1 MSITLNIHG
10 TKKIIVSQDDSN
22 GSKWITLDFN
32 GDDRN
37 SVTVFDLTLLD
48 LVNALEKALHKEDEG
63 YSI

>member
-1 MSITLNIHG
+1 MSMTLNIHG
-10 TKKIIVSQDDSN
+10 TKRVIASQDNNN
-22 GSKWITLDFN
+22 GTKWITLDFN

-48 LVNALEKALHKEDEG
+48 LVNALEKALHKEDES